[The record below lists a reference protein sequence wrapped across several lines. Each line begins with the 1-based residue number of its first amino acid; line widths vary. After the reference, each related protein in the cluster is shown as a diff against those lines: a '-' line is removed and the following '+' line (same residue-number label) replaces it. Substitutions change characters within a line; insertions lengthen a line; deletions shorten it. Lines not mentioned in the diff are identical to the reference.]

1 MSPSATPSS
10 EEPDRPALGGRE
22 ALPRGAT
29 IGRYLILR
37 KLGEG
42 GMGIV
47 YAAFDP
53 ELDRKIAL
61 KVLRPARRATSGS
74 VAQVRM
80 LREAQAMA
88 RISHPNVVAVHD
100 VGAHGD
106 EIFIAMELVEGG
118 TLTDWVEAKSRK
130 LDELIR
136 IFVEAGRGLAAAH
149 QAGLVHRDFKPENV
163 LVGADGRVRVTD
175 FGLARVDDLSPLG
188 PGVRP
193 PSSLHSPGLT
203 QDGAIVGT
211 PMFMSPEQAYGRT
224 PDTRSDQYGF
234 CASLYWSIYGSPAP
248 SPFSDTGT
256 DAVPTVSLTLDT
268 GGNTGDATAAAPPAD
283 APRQVVLPR
292 EPKLPSHVRRV
303 LLRGLSWDEA
313 RRFGSMDELLAELA
327 PSRPLGVR
335 WGVLAL
341 AGLATVVAAGAV
353 VARVAR
359 HPAELCTGAERR
371 LAGTW
376 DDGARAAVRASFT
389 VADGA
394 AGQEAAGRVVTILDR
409 YAKGWAATHLDAC
422 EATRLRGEQTEVI
435 LSLRMI
441 CLDRRLHQ
449 LGALANLFRSTAD
462 IKLVQRSVDA
472 ALALPPLSSCDAS
485 AQSLAAEP
493 PRDPKIRAR
502 IDDVGRQ
509 LDEVRALTLAGRYK
523 ASLASVEKAIAAAEP
538 LDYWPARAEAFYLQG
553 QLMDVSG
560 DPQNAEKALQKAVL
574 AADAAR
580 LDHDKVLALARL
592 VHVEGCGLNKFD
604 DARYLAEV
612 AKTAVAAVGSDELEF
627 ELWNRIGNSLGCQ
640 GRNAEALEPYRRA
653 LDLADRAVGPGHPR
667 KGLLLSNMADD
678 YAALGRPQDALP
690 LLRQALQIL
699 STAKGPD
706 HPETAYVHYN
716 LSAVLRRT
724 GDTKGAY
731 EEIQQAIRIRKAA
744 LGDEHPQ
751 VADALDQLALALIED
766 GLYAEALVESQ
777 RSLAIRERVLGP
789 DHVDVS
795 YSLENL
801 GAALIGVRQ
810 PAKAIP
816 ALERAI
822 AIRTR
827 GGGGAEDLTEAR
839 FSLARALWDAGLDR
853 GRARA
858 LATQAHEG
866 YVHAGQAGEA
876 DKVSRWI
883 AEH

>member
-1 MSPSATPSS
+1 
-10 EEPDRPALGGRE
+10 
-22 ALPRGAT
+22 
-29 IGRYLILR
+29 
-37 KLGEG
+37 
-42 GMGIV
+42 
-47 YAAFDP
+47 
-53 ELDRKIAL
+53 
-61 KVLRPARRATSGS
+61 
-74 VAQVRM
+74 
-80 LREAQAMA
+80 MA

-106 EIFIAMELVEGG
+106 EIFIAMEVVEGG
-118 TLTDWVEAKSRK
+118 TLTDWVETKQPR
-130 LDELIR
+130 LDELIH

-211 PMFMSPEQAYGRT
+211 PMFMSPEQAFGRV

-234 CASLYWSIYGSPAP
+234 CASLYWAIYGLAAP
-248 SPFSDTGT
+248 SAFSDHAT
-256 DAVPTVSLTLDT
+256 DAVPTVSLTQDT
-268 GGNTGDATAAAPPAD
+268 GRDTGDDTAAAPRPD

-313 RRFGSMDELLAELA
+313 GRFASMDELLAELA

-341 AGLATVVAAGAV
+341 AGLAAVLAAGAM
-353 VARVAR
+353 VARVTR

-371 LAGTW
+371 LTGIW
-376 DDGARAAVRASFT
+376 DDAARSSVRASFT

-409 YAKGWAATHLDAC
+409 YATGWATTHLEAC
-422 EATRLRGEQTEVI
+422 EATRLRGEQTEAI

-449 LGALANLFRSTAD
+449 LGALATLFKSAD
-462 IKLVQRSVDA
+462 VKLVQKSVDA
-472 ALALPPLSSCDAS
+472 ALSLPPLSSCDAS

-502 IDDVGRQ
+502 IDEVGRQ
-509 LDEVRALTLAGRYK
+509 LDDVRALMLAGRYK
-523 ASLASVEKAIAAAEP
+523 AGLAAVDKTLAAAEP
-538 LDYWPARAEAFYLQG
+538 LDYWPVRAEAFYLQG

-560 DPQNAEKALQKAVL
+560 DPQNAEKALQKSVL
-574 AADAAR
+574 AAEAAR
-580 LDHDKVLALARL
+580 SDHDKILALARL
-592 VHVEGCGLNKFD
+592 VHVEGCGLSKFD
-604 DARYLAEV
+604 DARYVAEV
-612 AKTAVAAVGSDELEF
+612 ARAAVAAAGSDELEF
-627 ELWNRIGNSLGCQ
+627 ELSYRVGNLLGCQ

-690 LLRQALQIL
+690 LLRQALTIL

-744 LGDEHPQ
+744 LGPEHPE

-777 RSLAIRERVLGP
+777 RSLAIRERALGP
-789 DHVDVS
+789 DHADVS

-816 ALERAI
+816 TLERAI
-822 AIRTR
+822 AIRAR
-827 GGGGAEDLTEAR
+827 GGGGAEDLAEAR
-839 FSLARALWDAGLDR
+839 FSLARALWDAGQDR
-853 GRARA
+853 SRARA